1 MRAIIYC
8 RVSTTKTTQKTSL
21 ERQKRE
27 LEQLANKQS
36 IVIVDTILE
45 QASGYDVDRQGIF
58 TMLEYFTMN
67 EANCPLI
74 QDETRL
80 GRGNAK
86 IALFHELKKLNVHIY
101 TAIHESKL
109 QLSEADSMVLQILSA
124 VEEYQRKIHNL
135 KIKRGMRRAINRGYD
150 PSENFKYSKHLAG
163 RNRLDIPIE
172 EIVRLR
178 EQKLTFAE
186 ITENLKLKGY
196 SVSRATVHRRYHEY
210 MNS

>member
-1 MRAIIYC
+1 MRAVIYC
-8 RVSTTKTTQKTSL
+8 RVSTTKETQKTSL
-21 ERQKRE
+21 ARQKRE
-27 LEQLANKQS
+27 LEQLAKKHS
-36 IVIVDTILE
+36 IVVVDTILE
-45 QASGYDVDRQGIF
+45 QASGYDVDREGIF
-58 TMLEYFTMN
+58 TMLDYFVAN
-67 EANCPLI
+67 DANCLLI

-86 IALFHELKKLNVHIY
+86 IALFHELNKLNIHIY
-101 TAIHESKL
+101 TAIHEAEL

-135 KIKRGMRRAINRGYD
+135 KIKRGIHRAMKRGYD
-150 PSENFKYSKHLAG
+150 PSKNLKNSKHLAG
-163 RNRLDIPIE
+163 RNRLDVPVK
-172 EIVRLR
+172 EIVYLR

-186 ITENLKLKGY
+186 ITEKLKLKGY